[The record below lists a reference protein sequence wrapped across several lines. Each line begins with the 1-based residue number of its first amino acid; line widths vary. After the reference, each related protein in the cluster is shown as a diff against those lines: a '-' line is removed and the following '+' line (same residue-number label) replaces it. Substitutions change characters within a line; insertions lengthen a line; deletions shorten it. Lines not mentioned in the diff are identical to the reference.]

1 MSLVPVEIVES
12 SDPLPSEVTAYL
24 AEARERVQA
33 FLDENRIPA
42 FVACDFEPVYI
53 ALQSIRRTNLA
64 TGNVFCE
71 WGSGFGVVASL
82 AAGLGFESYGIE
94 IEGPL
99 VEHARELAADTNH
112 RVSFVQGSF
121 VTEGAEHIVDKTIS
135 SDVFWLNTDVDD
147 AYQELQLDPDD
158 FDVIFAYPWPGE
170 DDVITGLFDHCAA
183 QGALLVTYSY
193 LDGVGV
199 YRKTH

>member
-1 MSLVPVEIVES
+1 M
-12 SDPLPSEVTAYL
+12 
-24 AEARERVQA
+24 
-33 FLDENRIPA
+33 
-42 FVACDFEPVYI
+42 
-53 ALQSIRRTNLA
+53 
-64 TGNVFCE
+64 
-71 WGSGFGVVASL
+71 
-82 AAGLGFESYGIE
+82 
-94 IEGPL
+94 
-99 VEHARELAADTNH
+99 
-112 RVSFVQGSF
+112 QGSF

-147 AYQELQLDPDD
+147 AYQELQLDPND

-193 LDGVGV
+193 LDGVSV